1 MVFLEPEQYQ
11 QKCAE
16 LFNSY
21 KKDISILLPSAKIEH
36 IGSSAIPNAI
46 SKGDL
51 DIYIEVKSEHF
62 EFAIAHLKTLN
73 FIEKQNTLR
82 THELCM
88 LESLNNDDVAFQIVV
103 TDSVFTFFLTFRN
116 KLMDSPALVNEYNQ
130 LKLEC
135 SHLDHD
141 QYRAIK
147 SDFISRVLKHPEF

>member
-11 QKCAE
+11 QRCTQ

-21 KKDISILLPSAKIEH
+21 KKDILTLLPFAKIEH
-36 IGSSAIPNAI
+36 IGSSAIPNAV

-51 DIYIEVKSEHF
+51 DIYVEVKPEQF
-62 EFAIAHLKTLN
+62 EMVIERLKMLN

-103 TDSVFTFFLTFRN
+103 KDSIYIFFLTFRN
-116 KLMDSPALVNEYNQ
+116 KLMDSPALVKEYNQ

-147 SDFISRVLKHPEF
+147 SDFINRVLKHP

>member
-11 QKCAE
+11 QRCAQ

-21 KKDISILLPSAKIEH
+21 QKDISTLLPFAKIEH

-51 DIYIEVKSEHF
+51 DIYIEVKPDQF
-62 EFAIAHLKTLN
+62 KFAIERLKTLN

-103 TDSVFTFFLTFRN
+103 TDSVFTFFLAFKN
-116 KLMDSPALVNEYNQ
+116 KLINSPTLVNEYNQ
-130 LKLEC
+130 LKLQC
-135 SHLDHD
+135 SHLDPD
-141 QYRAIK
+141 QYRTIK
-147 SDFISRVLKHPEF
+147 SDFINRVLN

>member
-1 MVFLEPEQYQ
+1 MVFLEPEKYQ
-11 QKCAE
+11 QRCAQ

-21 KKDISILLPSAKIEH
+21 HKAICALLPFAKIEH

-51 DIYIEVKSEHF
+51 DIYIEVIPEQF
-62 EFAIAHLKTLN
+62 EFAIEQLKTLN

-103 TDSVFTFFLTFRN
+103 TDSIFTFFLTFKN
-116 KLMDSPALVNEYNQ
+116 KLISSPKLVNEYNE
-130 LKLEC
+130 LKLQC
-135 SHLDHD
+135 SHLDPD
-141 QYRAIK
+141 QYRTIK
-147 SDFISRVLKHPEF
+147 SDFINRVLNHL

>member
-11 QKCAE
+11 QKCIQ

-21 KKDISILLPSAKIEH
+21 KKDISILLPFAQIEH

-51 DIYIEVKSEHF
+51 DIYIEVKPEHF
-62 EFAIAHLKTLN
+62 EFAIAQLKTLN

-82 THELCM
+82 TDELCM

-116 KLMDSPALVNEYNQ
+116 KLIDSPLLVNEYNQ

-141 QYRAIK
+141 QYTTIK
-147 SDFISRVLKHPEF
+147 ADFINRVLKHP

>member
-1 MVFLEPEQYQ
+1 MIFLEPEQYQ
-11 QKCAE
+11 ERYAQ

-21 KKDISILLPSAKIEH
+21 QKDISTLLPFAKIEH

-51 DIYIEVKSEHF
+51 DIYIEVMPEQF
-62 EFAIAHLKTLN
+62 EFAIEQLKTLN

-103 TDSVFTFFLTFRN
+103 SGSIFTFFLAFKN
-116 KLMDSPALVNEYNQ
+116 KLIDSPTLVNEYNQ
-130 LKLEC
+130 LKLQC
-135 SHLDHD
+135 SHLDPD

-147 SDFISRVLKHPEF
+147 SDFINRVLN

>member
-11 QKCAE
+11 QRCAQ

-21 KKDISILLPSAKIEH
+21 QKDISTLLPFAKIEH

-51 DIYIEVKSEHF
+51 DIYIEVKPDQF
-62 EFAIAHLKTLN
+62 KFAIERLKTLN

-103 TDSVFTFFLTFRN
+103 TDSIFTFFLTFKN
-116 KLMDSPALVNEYNQ
+116 KLISSPKLVNEYNE
-130 LKLEC
+130 LKLQC
-135 SHLDHD
+135 SHLDPD

-147 SDFISRVLKHPEF
+147 SDFINRVLN

>member
-11 QKCAE
+11 QRCAQ

-21 KKDISILLPSAKIEH
+21 HKDISSLLPFAQIEH

-51 DIYIEVKSEHF
+51 DIYIEVKPEHF
-62 EFAIAHLKTLN
+62 EFAIAQLKTLN

-116 KLMDSPALVNEYNQ
+116 KLIDSPLLVNEYNQ

-141 QYRAIK
+141 QYRTIK
-147 SDFISRVLKHPEF
+147 AGFINRVLKHP

>member
-11 QKCAE
+11 QRCAQ

-21 KKDISILLPSAKIEH
+21 QKDISALLPFAKIEH
-36 IGSSAIPNAI
+36 IGSSAIPNVI

-51 DIYIEVKSEHF
+51 DIYVEVKPDQF
-62 EFAIAHLKTLN
+62 KFAIERLKTLN

-103 TDSVFTFFLTFRN
+103 TDSVFTFFLAFKN
-116 KLMDSPALVNEYNQ
+116 KLINSPTLVNEYNQ
-130 LKLEC
+130 LKLQC
-135 SHLDHD
+135 SHLDPD
-141 QYRAIK
+141 QYRTIK
-147 SDFISRVLKHPEF
+147 SDFINRVLN

>member
-1 MVFLEPEQYQ
+1 MIFLEPEQYQ
-11 QKCAE
+11 QRCTQ

-21 KKDISILLPSAKIEH
+21 QKEISTLLPFAKIEH

-51 DIYIEVKSEHF
+51 DIYVEVKSDQF
-62 EFAIAHLKTLN
+62 EFAIAQLKTLN

-103 TDSVFTFFLTFRN
+103 TDSVFTFFLTFKN
-116 KLMDSPALVNEYNQ
+116 KLISSPTLVNEYNQ
-130 LKLEC
+130 LKLQC
-135 SHLDHD
+135 SHLDPD
-141 QYRAIK
+141 QYRTIK
-147 SDFISRVLKHPEF
+147 SDFINRVLNPL

>member
-11 QKCAE
+11 QRCAQ
-16 LFNSY
+16 LFNTY
-21 KKDISILLPSAKIEH
+21 KKDISTLLPSAKIEH

-51 DIYIEVKSEHF
+51 DIYIEVKPDQF
-62 EFAIAHLKTLN
+62 EFAIAQLKTLN

-82 THELCM
+82 TDELCK

-116 KLMDSPALVNEYNQ
+116 KLMDFPALVTEYNQ
-130 LKLEC
+130 LKLKC

-141 QYRAIK
+141 QYRTMKA
-147 SDFISRVLKHPEF
+147 DFINRVLKHP

>member
-1 MVFLEPEQYQ
+1 MVFLETEQYQ
-11 QKCAE
+11 QRCAQ

-21 KKDISILLPSAKIEH
+21 QKDISTLLPFAKIEH

-51 DIYIEVKSEHF
+51 DIYIEVMSEQF
-62 EFAIAHLKTLN
+62 EFAIEQLKTLN

-103 TDSVFTFFLTFRN
+103 TDSVFTFFLTFKN
-116 KLMDSPALVNEYNQ
+116 KLISSPTLVNEYNQ
-130 LKLEC
+130 LKLQC
-135 SHLDHD
+135 SHLDPD
-141 QYRAIK
+141 QYRTIK
-147 SDFISRVLKHPEF
+147 SDFINRVLNHL

>member
-11 QKCAE
+11 QRCAQ

-21 KKDISILLPSAKIEH
+21 QKDISTLLPFAKIEH

-51 DIYIEVKSEHF
+51 DIYIEVMSEQF
-62 EFAIAHLKTLN
+62 EFAIEQLKTLN

-103 TDSVFTFFLTFRN
+103 TDSIFTFFLTFKN
-116 KLMDSPALVNEYNQ
+116 KLISSPKLVNEYNE
-130 LKLEC
+130 LKLQC
-135 SHLDHD
+135 SHLDPD
-141 QYRAIK
+141 QYRTVK
-147 SDFISRVLKHPEF
+147 SDFINRVLN

>member
-1 MVFLEPEQYQ
+1 MIFLEPEQYQ
-11 QKCAE
+11 QRCAQ

-21 KKDISILLPSAKIEH
+21 QKDISTLLPFAQIEH

-51 DIYIEVKSEHF
+51 DIYIEVMSEQF
-62 EFAIAHLKTLN
+62 EFAIEQLKTLN

-103 TDSVFTFFLTFRN
+103 TDSIFTFFLTFKN
-116 KLMDSPALVNEYNQ
+116 KLINSPTLVNEYNE
-130 LKLEC
+130 LKLQC
-135 SHLDHD
+135 SHLDPD
-141 QYRAIK
+141 QYRTIK
-147 SDFISRVLKHPEF
+147 SDFINRVLNHL

>member
-11 QKCAE
+11 QRCAQ

-21 KKDISILLPSAKIEH
+21 QKDISALLSFAKIEH

-51 DIYIEVKSEHF
+51 DIYIEVMSEQF
-62 EFAIAHLKTLN
+62 EFAIEQLKTLN

-88 LESLNNDDVAFQIVV
+88 LESLNNDDVAFQIVA
-103 TDSVFTFFLTFRN
+103 TDSVFTFFLAFKN
-116 KLMDSPALVNEYNQ
+116 KLINSPTLVNEYNE
-130 LKLEC
+130 LKLQC
-135 SHLDHD
+135 SHLDPD
-141 QYRAIK
+141 QYRTIK
-147 SDFISRVLKHPEF
+147 SDFINRVLNHL

>member
-11 QKCAE
+11 QRCAQ

-21 KKDISILLPSAKIEH
+21 HKDISTLLPFAKIEH

-51 DIYIEVKSEHF
+51 DIYVEVKPDQF
-62 EFAIAHLKTLN
+62 EFAIAQLKTLN

-82 THELCM
+82 TDELCM
-88 LESLNNDDVAFQIVV
+88 LESLNKDDVAFQIVV

-116 KLMDSPALVNEYNQ
+116 KLIDSPLLVNEYNQ

-141 QYRAIK
+141 QYRTIK
-147 SDFISRVLKHPEF
+147 SDFINRVLKHP

>member
-11 QKCAE
+11 QRCTQ

-21 KKDISILLPSAKIEH
+21 QKEISTLLPFAKIEH

-51 DIYIEVKSEHF
+51 DIYIEVIPEQF
-62 EFAIAHLKTLN
+62 EFAIEQLKTLN

-103 TDSVFTFFLTFRN
+103 TDSVFTFFLTFKN
-116 KLMDSPALVNEYNQ
+116 KLISSPTLVNEYNQ
-130 LKLEC
+130 LKLQC
-135 SHLDHD
+135 SHLDPD
-141 QYRAIK
+141 QYRTIK
-147 SDFISRVLKHPEF
+147 SDFINRVLNPL

>member
-1 MVFLEPEQYQ
+1 MVFLEPEKYQ
-11 QKCAE
+11 QRCAQ

-21 KKDISILLPSAKIEH
+21 HKAICALLPFAKIEH

-51 DIYIEVKSEHF
+51 DIYIEVIPKQF
-62 EFAIAHLKTLN
+62 EFAIEQLKTLN

-103 TDSVFTFFLTFRN
+103 TDSVFTFFLTFKN
-116 KLMDSPALVNEYNQ
+116 KLISSPTLVNEYNQ
-130 LKLEC
+130 LKLQC
-135 SHLDHD
+135 SHLDPD
-141 QYRAIK
+141 QYRTIK
-147 SDFISRVLKHPEF
+147 SDFINRVLNHL

>member
-11 QKCAE
+11 QRCAQ

-21 KKDISILLPSAKIEH
+21 QKDISALLPFAKIEH

-51 DIYIEVKSEHF
+51 DIYIEVMSEQF
-62 EFAIAHLKTLN
+62 EFAIEQLKTLN

-103 TDSVFTFFLTFRN
+103 TDSVFTFFLTFKN
-116 KLMDSPALVNEYNQ
+116 KLISSPTLVNEYNQ
-130 LKLEC
+130 LKLQC
-135 SHLDHD
+135 SHLDPD
-141 QYRAIK
+141 QYRTIK
-147 SDFISRVLKHPEF
+147 SDFINRVLNHL

>member
-11 QKCAE
+11 QRCAQ

-21 KKDISILLPSAKIEH
+21 QKDISTLLPFAKIEH

-51 DIYIEVKSEHF
+51 DIYIEVKPDQF
-62 EFAIAHLKTLN
+62 KFAIERLKTLN

-88 LESLNNDDVAFQIVV
+88 LESLNKDDVAFQIVV
-103 TDSVFTFFLTFRN
+103 TDSIFTFFLTFKN
-116 KLMDSPALVNEYNQ
+116 KLISSPKLVNEYNE
-130 LKLEC
+130 LKLQC
-135 SHLDHD
+135 SHLDPD
-141 QYRAIK
+141 QYRTIK
-147 SDFISRVLKHPEF
+147 SDFINRVLN

>member
-1 MVFLEPEQYQ
+1 MIFLEPEQYQ
-11 QKCAE
+11 QRCTQ

-21 KKDISILLPSAKIEH
+21 QKEISTLLPFAKIEH

-51 DIYIEVKSEHF
+51 DIYVEVKSDQF
-62 EFAIAHLKTLN
+62 EFAIAQLKTLN

-103 TDSVFTFFLTFRN
+103 TDSVFTFFLTFKN
-116 KLMDSPALVNEYNQ
+116 KLISFPTLVNEYNQ
-130 LKLEC
+130 LKLQC
-135 SHLDHD
+135 SHLDPD
-141 QYRAIK
+141 QYRTIK
-147 SDFISRVLKHPEF
+147 SDFINRVLNPL

>member
-11 QKCAE
+11 QRCAQ

-21 KKDISILLPSAKIEH
+21 QKDISTLLPFAKIEH

-51 DIYIEVKSEHF
+51 DIYIEVMSEQF
-62 EFAIAHLKTLN
+62 EFAIERLKTLN
-73 FIEKQNTLR
+73 FIEKPNTLR

-88 LESLNNDDVAFQIVV
+88 LESLSDDDVALQIVV
-103 TDSVFTFFLTFRN
+103 SGSIFTFFLAFKN
-116 KLMDSPALVNEYNQ
+116 KLIDSPTLVNEYNQ
-130 LKLEC
+130 LKLQC
-135 SHLDHD
+135 SHLDLD

-147 SDFISRVLKHPEF
+147 ADFINRVLNHL

>member
-1 MVFLEPEQYQ
+1 MIFLEPEQYQ
-11 QKCAE
+11 ERCAQ

-21 KKDISILLPSAKIEH
+21 QKDISTLLPFAKIEH

-51 DIYIEVKSEHF
+51 DIYIEVMPEQF
-62 EFAIAHLKTLN
+62 EFAIEQLKTLN

-103 TDSVFTFFLTFRN
+103 SGSIFTFFLAFKN
-116 KLMDSPALVNEYNQ
+116 KLINSPTLVNEYNE
-130 LKLEC
+130 LKLQC
-135 SHLDHD
+135 SHLDPD
-141 QYRAIK
+141 QYRTIK
-147 SDFISRVLKHPEF
+147 SDFINRVLN

>member
-1 MVFLEPEQYQ
+1 MIFLEPEQYQ
-11 QKCAE
+11 ERCAQ

-21 KKDISILLPSAKIEH
+21 QKDISILLPFAKIEH

-51 DIYIEVKSEHF
+51 DIYIEVMPEQF
-62 EFAIAHLKTLN
+62 EFAIEQLKTLN

-103 TDSVFTFFLTFRN
+103 SGSIFTFFLAFKN
-116 KLMDSPALVNEYNQ
+116 KLINSPTLVNEYNE
-130 LKLEC
+130 LKLQC
-135 SHLDHD
+135 SHLDPD
-141 QYRAIK
+141 QYRTIK
-147 SDFISRVLKHPEF
+147 SDFINRVLN